1 MIGRLPWKTVGPA
14 KDPDGFHFDNRV
26 VLVTGAAN
34 GIGRALCRKI
44 GREGGHV
51 GMIDRDAYS
60 LRALCAE
67 LKDANVP
74 CFSVVADVA
83 DRKQNRAAVESIV
96 AALGPVDTLIV
107 AAGVCDIMNFDDL
120 QIPKLERILQVNF
133 LGVVYAIETVL
144 PEMLQRRAGRIV
156 VLVSLASFVPLPFEN
171 AYSASK
177 AAVTAYL
184 QSLRPPLWRRGIQVV
199 SVYPGFIRTSLLQ
212 SLIERTNGRT
222 PAGSLSAET
231 AAERIVA
238 GLRRNRRIIAFP
250 RRTVWPAY
258 LIRWLPAAI
267 QDRIATRIS
276 AAQNMPY

>member
-1 MIGRLPWKTVGPA
+1 LQ
-14 KDPDGFHFDNRV
+14 FDQQV
-26 VLVTGAAN
+26 VVVTGAAN

-44 GREGGHV
+44 GRAGGRL
-51 GMIDRDAYS
+51 GMIDCDVAR
-60 LRALCAE
+60 LQTLCVE
-67 LKDANVP
+67 LKSANVT
-74 CFSVVADVA
+74 CCSVVADVA
-83 DRKQNRAAVESIV
+83 DRKQHQAAVKGIV
-96 AALGPVDTLIV
+96 ERLGPVDILIV
-107 AAGVCDIMNFDDL
+107 AAGICDIVNFDDL
-120 QIPKLERILQVNF
+120 QIPKLEKILQVNF
-133 LGVVYAIETVL
+133 FGVVYAIDSVL
-144 PEMLQRRAGRIV
+144 PAMLQRRAGRIV

-184 QSLRPPLWRRGIQVV
+184 QSLRPPLWRRGVQVV
-199 SVYPGFIRTSLLQ
+199 SVYPGFVRTSLLQ
-212 SLIERTNGRT
+212 SLVERTSGRF

-238 GLRRNRRIIAFP
+238 GLRRNRRVIAFP

-276 AAQNMPY
+276 ATHNMPY